1 MERPVFLNLWQ
12 IRMPIS
18 ALVSIGH
25 RLAGILLVLLIPVL
39 ITVLDMSTTPAGYAK
54 LSEYLQL
61 GWVRMT
67 LFVVMWAFAHHFLA
81 GIRFLLLDFDVGTD
95 KVRKRQSAW
104 LVQISAVLA
113 ALLGAAGLWL

>member
-39 ITVLDMSTTPAGYAK
+39 ISVLDMSTTPAGYAK
-54 LSEYLQL
+54 LGEYLQL